1 MIRFAAR
8 GGGLGDDET
17 TVRPF
22 RRDEG
27 DATTRWQLRVVAGGA
42 TGRVLVLHG
51 GELIIGRDAKADLR
65 LTDSGVS
72 RRHAKVMSAGD
83 GTTVLIDLDST
94 NGTLVNDARV
104 ELASL
109 RLGHRVRIGPVAE
122 LVCEA
127 VPAQGEAAPHLTER
141 ELEIARLVIAGM
153 SNPQI
158 AQQLGIR
165 PRTVG
170 THLENV
176 YRRLGIGSRAELAM
190 RLSQAK
196 LT

>member
-1 MIRFAAR
+1 M
-8 GGGLGDDET
+8 GDDET

-27 DATTRWQLRVVAGGA
+27 DATGHWQLRVVSGAA
-42 TGRVLVLHG
+42 TGRVLRLDR
-51 GELIIGRDAKADLR
+51 GELVIGRDAAADLR
-65 LTDSGVS
+65 LSDSGVS
-72 RRHAKVMSAGD
+72 RRHAKVMPAGD
-83 GTTVLIDLDST
+83 GTVVLIDLDST

-109 RLGHRVRIGPVAE
+109 RLGHRVRIGPIAE
-122 LVCEA
+122 LVCEL
-127 VPAQGEAAPHLTER
+127 VPAEGDEPPHLTER
-141 ELEIARLVIAGM
+141 ELEIARLVVSGL

-158 AQQLGIR
+158 AERLGIR

-170 THLENV
+170 SHLENV
-176 YRRLGIGSRAELAM
+176 YRRLGIGSRAELAV